1 MRQAG
6 SASLTNSMDKNGIVC
21 EDLTFRYSQTSKYE
35 VISHASLFIEQGRVT
50 VISGSSG
57 CGKST
62 LLYLMAGIYPQ
73 NAGVVDSGRVL
84 VEGQEIGELEPSERM
99 PLVGMMFQN
108 PDLQFCMDTV
118 ENELVF
124 CLENKGEDPADM
136 QRQMDEALAFCGI
149 SHLKEKTLYTL
160 SGGEKQKVMLACV
173 TLLRPK
179 WLLLDEPFA
188 NIDPASTAE
197 LVQKLG
203 KLHEELGI
211 GIVAVDHQVAH
222 WLPILDEVVL
232 LGAGGE
238 LLSRGIT
245 RDNLKEYRQT
255 FEELGIVYPGQSY
268 REPVRR
274 APVQDEPVLS
284 IRGLCAGYGETAVLC
299 GLDADFYR
307 GRAYAVTGLSGS
319 GKSTLFS
326 VLCGLVPYQGSV
338 QLEGKELKKLRKK
351 ALAHKLG
358 FVFQNPQDQFV
369 AGSVFDEIA
378 VSLKKR
384 GREEELEERVKA
396 VLQEIG
402 LWKYRFLSPFMLSQ
416 GQQRRLAVAA
426 LLAYDC
432 EILVCDEPT
441 YAQDLRA
448 IRAVMELLERR
459 VGQGLTLIFSTHDK
473 QLGCDYADEL
483 YVLEDGK
490 LKREEL
496 P

>member
-1 MRQAG
+1 
-6 SASLTNSMDKNGIVC
+6 MDKSGIVC
-21 EDLTFRYSQTSKYE
+21 DDLIFRYSQTSKYE
-35 VISHASLFIEQGRVT
+35 IISHASLAIEQGRVT

-73 NAGVVDSGRVL
+73 NAGVVDGGRVL

-99 PLVGMMFQN
+99 PLIGMMFQN

-118 ENELVF
+118 ENELIF

-136 QRQMDEALAFCGI
+136 QRQMDEALVFCGI
-149 SHLKEKTLYTL
+149 SHLKKKLLYTL

-173 TLLRPK
+173 IVLRPK

-188 NIDPASTAE
+188 NIDPDSTVE
-197 LVQKLG
+197 LVQRLG
-203 KLHEELGI
+203 RLNREMGV

-222 WLPILDEVVL
+222 WLPIMDEVVL
-232 LGAGGE
+232 LGAGAE
-238 LLSRGIT
+238 LLARGIT
-245 RDNLKEYRQT
+245 RDTIKEYKQT

-268 REPVRR
+268 RKPSRR
-274 APVQDEPVLS
+274 ECKKEDTVLS
-284 IRGLCAGYGETAVLC
+284 IRGLCAGYGDRVVLD
-299 GLDADFYR
+299 GLDADFVR
-307 GRAYAVTGLSGS
+307 GKAYAVTGLSGS

-326 VLCGLVPYQGSV
+326 VLCGIVPYRGSV
-338 QLEGKELKKLRKK
+338 ALDGQELKKMRKK
-351 ALAHKLG
+351 ALSHKLG

-369 AGSVFDEIA
+369 APSVFDEIA

-384 GREEELEERVKA
+384 VAEDEMQERVKA
-396 VLQEIG
+396 VLKEIG
-402 LWKYRFLSPFMLSQ
+402 LWKYRYLSPFMLSQ

-448 IRAVMELLERR
+448 ISAVMELLDKR
-459 VGQGLTLIFSTHDK
+459 VEKGLTLIFSTHDR
-473 QLGCDYADEL
+473 QLAHDYADEL
-483 YVLEDGK
+483 FVLRDKK
-490 LKREEL
+490 LTREEMR
-496 P
+496 